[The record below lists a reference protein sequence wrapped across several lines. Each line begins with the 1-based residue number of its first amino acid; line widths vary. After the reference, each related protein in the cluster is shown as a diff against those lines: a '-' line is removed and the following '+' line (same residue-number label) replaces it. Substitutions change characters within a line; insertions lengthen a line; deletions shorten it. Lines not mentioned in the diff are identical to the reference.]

1 MASGSQKFIARNRA
15 PRVQIEY
22 DVELYGSEKKV
33 QLPFVMGVMADL
45 AGKSAVAQP
54 AIADRKFLEI
64 DVDNFDERMR
74 AMAPR
79 ASFAVPN
86 TLTGEGNLSV
96 DLTFE
101 SMNDFTPGAV
111 AARIGPLRALLE
123 ARTQLS
129 NLLTYMDGKTG
140 AEELIERLLGD
151 PALLAAVVSAPAPA
165 PAGDGEETGVL
176 DALRT
181 AAPDAAPDG
190 DGSADVLAALR
201 ASAPEPGAEDRT
213 ADDALAGLRAAAP
226 AEAAEDTTTE
236 DTLAGLRHLQPRAAE
251 ETDPSADIL
260 AGLAATPEV
269 AAAPDTT
276 DALLAGLAAGADEAA
291 AEADDTDAI
300 LGNLA
305 TTPEAEADADP
316 SADILAGLAGLAEAE
331 AGSDLDALLAGDDG
345 DAALDALIG
354 AIPDATGPDAA
365 GPDAAGPGGA
375 GSDLDALLADD
386 DGDAALNALLAAGGE
401 DAGGAPD
408 EPAGSDPAG
417 TDTNTDAALAALL
430 GGNDGDAG
438 LDALLGAVDD
448 APGSDLDA
456 LLTGDDDLDALL
468 AGTLDGDT
476 AIGGDDGASL
486 SDAPDGAGDTD
497 LDALL
502 AGDDDAGLDALLGA
516 IGSDEDMPAPAAEGE
531 ANETEDE
538 MSAIPGDGAGDERKV
553 DQPFG
558 FISAPRP
565 APEDLRRTGFRMAI
579 FGDFTGRAARGL
591 IETGDALA
599 ARRAI
604 PLDVDTVEEVIEG
617 FATDLVLP
625 VGPDGAG
632 IRVSLKELDAL
643 HPDELFDNVEIFAG
657 ISGLR
662 QRLKS
667 ASLAP
672 AALDQLRK
680 WGEAHGQRLAP
691 PRRKSAGSSVPANL
705 KLGAFQQLI
714 GDSGGRL
721 TQASPIDDMVARII
735 GPHVV
740 EAPNP
745 DAAAMLTAVDD
756 ALSSAMRLILH
767 HPEFQSVE
775 ALWRSLDF
783 LARRIE
789 TDTKLTIDLYDVS
802 AEELAVD
809 LAAGDDLSESG
820 LLKLLADRPLGEEG
834 PGGYS
839 ALFGLYTFEETPPHA
854 ELLARVAQVA
864 AHVDAPFFTAISPG
878 FLDVAKEDRHPLV
891 AKAWDTLRGLPEAA
905 YLGIASPRFLLR
917 RPYGQ
922 RTEPVDAFDFEEFTE
937 SEGLSGMLWANP
949 VLLVAVL
956 LGAGWSKHGKEMSL
970 GSVMSIND
978 IPFHFVRDRHGDQV
992 ALPHTER
999 NLTTSKV
1006 RDVVT
1011 RGFQPVLSIRGRDE
1025 IRLGSFQSLAGEE
1038 IRGRWTGVPMPPKA
1052 PLPVTPA
1059 AAARPADI
1067 EMEIAAPGDD
1077 GGADLDA
1084 LLAGLGSDAGEGEGG
1099 DADLDALLAGLG
1111 GADDTGG
1118 DDADL
1123 DALLAGFD
1131 DAGTG
1136 PSDDGGMDPE
1146 LAALLEGL

>member
-54 AIADRKFLEI
+54 AIADRRFLEI

-201 ASAPEPGAEDRT
+201 ASAPEPRAEDRT
-213 ADDALAGLRAAAP
+213 ADDTLAGLRAAAP

-269 AAAPDTT
+269 AETPDTT
-276 DALLAGLAAGADEAA
+276 DALLAGLAAGADEVA

-591 IETGDALA
+591 IETGDALT

>member
-54 AIADRKFLEI
+54 AIADRRFLEI

-101 SMNDFTPGAV
+101 SMSDFTPGAV

-181 AAPDAAPDG
+181 AAPDAAPAG

-236 DTLAGLRHLQPRAAE
+236 DTLAGLRHLQPRAADA
-251 ETDPSADIL
+251 DPSADIL

-269 AAAPDTT
+269 AAEADTT

-300 LGNLA
+300 LGDLA

-345 DAALDALIG
+345 DAALDALLG

-1038 IRGRWTGVPMPPKA
+1038 IRGRWPGVPMPPKA
-1052 PLPVTPA
+1052 PPPVTPA

>member
-54 AIADRKFLEI
+54 AIADRRFLEI

-276 DALLAGLAAGADEAA
+276 DALLAGLAAGADEVA

-345 DAALDALIG
+345 DAALDALLG

-386 DGDAALNALLAAGGE
+386 DGDAALNALLAAGGG

-456 LLTGDDDLDALL
+456 LLAADDDLDALL

-476 AIGGDDGASL
+476 AFGGDDGESL
-486 SDAPDGAGDTD
+486 SDAPDGVGDTD
-497 LDALL
+497 IDALL
-502 AGDDDAGLDALLGA
+502 AGGDDAGLDALLGA

-1052 PLPVTPA
+1052 PPPVTPA

>member
-1 MASGSQKFIARNRA
+1 MLFRS
-15 PRVQIEY
+15 
-22 DVELYGSEKKV
+22 D
-33 QLPFVMGVMADL
+33 ADPSADIL
-45 AGKSAVAQP
+45 AGLAATPEVA
-54 AIADRKFLEI
+54 E
-64 DVDNFDERMR
+64 
-74 AMAPR
+74 APD
-79 ASFAVPN
+79 
-86 TLTGEGNLSV
+86 TT
-96 DLTFE
+96 D
-101 SMNDFTPGAV
+101 
-111 AARIGPLRALLE
+111 
-123 ARTQLS
+123 
-129 NLLTYMDGKTG
+129 
-140 AEELIERLLGD
+140 
-151 PALLAAVVSAPAPA
+151 ALLA
-165 PAGDGEETGVL
+165 G
-176 DALRT
+176 
-181 AAPDAAPDG
+181 
-190 DGSADVLAALR
+190 LAA
-201 ASAPEPGAEDRT
+201 GADEVAAE
-213 ADDALAGLRAAAP
+213 ADDISAILGDLATTP
-226 AEAAEDTTTE
+226 EAETDA
-236 DTLAGLRHLQPRAAE
+236 
-251 ETDPSADIL
+251 DPSADIL

-276 DALLAGLAAGADEAA
+276 DALLAGLAAGADELA
-291 AEADDTDAI
+291 AEADDTAAI

-345 DAALDALIG
+345 DAALDALLG

-1052 PLPVTPA
+1052 PPPVTPA

>member
-54 AIADRKFLEI
+54 AIADRRFLEI

-269 AAAPDTT
+269 AAEADTT

-300 LGNLA
+300 LGDLA

-345 DAALDALIG
+345 DAALDALLG

-386 DGDAALNALLAAGGE
+386 DGDAALNALLAAGGG

-476 AIGGDDGASL
+476 AFGGDDGESL
-486 SDAPDGAGDTD
+486 SDAPDGVGDTD
-497 LDALL
+497 IDALL
-502 AGDDDAGLDALLGA
+502 AGGDDAGLDALLGA

-1052 PLPVTPA
+1052 PPPVTPA

>member
-1 MASGSQKFIARNRA
+1 M
-15 PRVQIEY
+15 
-22 DVELYGSEKKV
+22 
-33 QLPFVMGVMADL
+33 
-45 AGKSAVAQP
+45 
-54 AIADRKFLEI
+54 
-64 DVDNFDERMR
+64 
-74 AMAPR
+74 
-79 ASFAVPN
+79 
-86 TLTGEGNLSV
+86 
-96 DLTFE
+96 
-101 SMNDFTPGAV
+101 
-111 AARIGPLRALLE
+111 
-123 ARTQLS
+123 
-129 NLLTYMDGKTG
+129 
-140 AEELIERLLGD
+140 
-151 PALLAAVVSAPAPA
+151 
-165 PAGDGEETGVL
+165 
-176 DALRT
+176 
-181 AAPDAAPDG
+181 
-190 DGSADVLAALR
+190 
-201 ASAPEPGAEDRT
+201 
-213 ADDALAGLRAAAP
+213 
-226 AEAAEDTTTE
+226 
-236 DTLAGLRHLQPRAAE
+236 
-251 ETDPSADIL
+251 
-260 AGLAATPEV
+260 
-269 AAAPDTT
+269 
-276 DALLAGLAAGADEAA
+276 
-291 AEADDTDAI
+291 
-300 LGNLA
+300 
-305 TTPEAEADADP
+305 
-316 SADILAGLAGLAEAE
+316 
-331 AGSDLDALLAGDDG
+331 
-345 DAALDALIG
+345 
-354 AIPDATGPDAA
+354 
-365 GPDAAGPGGA
+365 PGGA

-386 DGDAALNALLAAGGE
+386 DGDAALNALLAAGGG

-448 APGSDLDA
+448 APGSGLDA

-1052 PLPVTPA
+1052 PPPVTPA

>member
-54 AIADRKFLEI
+54 AIADRRFLEI

-300 LGNLA
+300 LGDLA

-456 LLTGDDDLDALL
+456 LLAADDDLDALL

-476 AIGGDDGASL
+476 AFGGDDGESL
-486 SDAPDGAGDTD
+486 SDAPDGVGDTD
-497 LDALL
+497 IDALL
-502 AGDDDAGLDALLGA
+502 AGGDDAGLDALLGA

-1052 PLPVTPA
+1052 PPPVTPA

>member
-54 AIADRKFLEI
+54 AIADRRFLEI

-181 AAPDAAPDG
+181 AAPDAAPAG

-300 LGNLA
+300 LGDLA

-345 DAALDALIG
+345 DAALDALLG
-354 AIPDATGPDAA
+354 AIPDATGPDAT
-365 GPDAAGPGGA
+365 GPDAAVPGGA

-1052 PLPVTPA
+1052 PPPVTPA

>member
-54 AIADRKFLEI
+54 AIADRRFLEI

-269 AAAPDTT
+269 AETPDTT
-276 DALLAGLAAGADEAA
+276 DALLAGLAAGADEVA

-448 APGSDLDA
+448 APGSGLDA

-1052 PLPVTPA
+1052 PPPVTPA